1 LKLAL
6 ALKRCFWLKSTRIR
20 REFSSNLT
28 ESNSIKILGMSLALR
43 VERAFVRSRMVTAA
57 VTFGLAIRDSAA
69 RQPKFHHARRLEP
82 GTGPEWVKGLGIA
95 PALAFA

>member
-1 LKLAL
+1 LKLPL

-28 ESNSIKILGMSLALR
+28 ESNSIKILGMSLAPR
-43 VERAFVRSRMVTAA
+43 VERAFVRSRMVTVA
-57 VTFGLAIRDSAA
+57 VTFGLAMRASAA
-69 RQPKFHHARRLEP
+69 RQPKFHHARRLKP
-82 GTGPEWVKGLGIA
+82 GAGPEWVKGLGID